1 MQIVVQNGDTYWRFS
16 LIFGVP
22 LQLIIDSNPAI
33 APDALQAGQVV
44 QIPGYEWRRHTVV
57 AGDSLW
63 RIASA
68 NGISVELLM
77 RSNPGVAS
85 GNLVIGAVLLVP
97 QKIISRIIDA
107 DRPYTYAA
115 LLEDYNALAA
125 LYPFLRSSTMGKSVM
140 GKDIPELRVGNGSRI
155 VHFNGSIHANEW
167 ITTCALM
174 LFLNDYLLAL
184 SSGADIRE
192 TPTYPLYLETT
203 LSLVPMVNPDGV
215 DLVIDGA
222 PESEPYRSS
231 VLAINGGN
239 VSFGGWKANIAGVD
253 LNKQFPALWER
264 DAVMGPQEPSP
275 RDYSGTAPLTEPE
288 VQGLAELTRR
298 SDFSMVLAFHTQGEV
313 IYWGFHG
320 LEPPESAILAARF
333 AAVSGYEAIR
343 FVDSTA
349 GYKDWFIQD
358 WRRPGFTIEL
368 GSGINPLP
376 LSQLP
381 DIYEK
386 SLGIMLAALQ
396 G

>member
-1 MQIVVQNGDTYWRFS
+1 MQIAVQNGDTYWRFS
-16 LIFGVP
+16 VIFGVP
-22 LQLIIDSNPAI
+22 VQLIIDSNPAI
-33 APDALQAGQVV
+33 APFALQAGQVV
-44 QIPGYEWRRHTVV
+44 QIPGYEWLRHTVV

-68 NGISVELLM
+68 NGISVELLL
-77 RSNPGVAS
+77 RSNPGAAS
-85 GNLVIGAVLLVP
+85 GNLAIGSVLLVP
-97 QKIISRIIDA
+97 QKITRRIINA

-115 LLEDYNALAA
+115 LLQDLNALIA
-125 LYPFLRSSTMGKSVM
+125 LYPFLRRSIMGKSVM
-140 GKDIPELRVGNGSRI
+140 GKDIPELQLGNGSRI

-167 ITTCALM
+167 ITTSALM

-184 SSGADIRE
+184 CSGTDIRE

-222 PESEPYRSS
+222 PASEPYRSS
-231 VLAINGGN
+231 VLAINGGSTGFN
-239 VSFGGWKANIAGVD
+239 GWKANIAGVD

-298 SDFSMVLAFHTQGEV
+298 SDFSIVLAFHTQGEV
-313 IYWGFHG
+313 IYWGFQG

-368 GSGINPLP
+368 GRGINPLP

-381 DIYEK
+381 DIYDK

>member
-1 MQIVVQNGDTYWRFS
+1 MQIAVQNGDTYWKFS
-16 LIFGVP
+16 VIFGVP
-22 LQLIIDSNPAI
+22 VQLIADSNPAI
-33 APDALQAGQVV
+33 SPEALQAGQVV

-68 NGISVELLM
+68 NGISVDLLL
-77 RSNPGVAS
+77 RSNPGASS
-85 GNLVIGAVLLVP
+85 GNLAIGSVLLVP
-97 QKIISRIIDA
+97 QRITRRIIHA
-107 DRPYTYAA
+107 ERPYTYAG
-115 LLEDYNALAA
+115 LTEDLNALIA
-125 LYPFLRSSTMGKSVM
+125 LYPFLRRDTMGKSVM
-140 GKDIPELRVGNGSRI
+140 GKDIPELRVGHGSRI

-167 ITTCALM
+167 ITTSVLM

-184 SSGADIRE
+184 SSGADIRDVS
-192 TPTYPLYLETT
+192 TYPLYLETT

-215 DLVIDGA
+215 NLVIDGA

-231 VLAINGGN
+231 VIAINGGSN
-239 VSFGGWKANIAGVD
+239 SFSGWKANIAGVD

-264 DAVMGPQEPSP
+264 DAVLGPQEPSP
-275 RDYSGTAPLTEPE
+275 RDFSGTAPLTEPE
-288 VQGLAELTRR
+288 VRGLADLTRR
-298 SDFSMVLAFHTQGEV
+298 SNFALVLAFHTQGEV
-313 IYWGFHG
+313 IYWGFQG

-333 AAVSGYEAIR
+333 AAASGYEAIR

-358 WRRPGFTIEL
+358 WRRPGFTLEL

-381 DIYEK
+381 DMYDK
-386 SLGIMLAALQ
+386 TLGIMLIALQ